1 MEIFSENLDFSPIT
15 EDMQNVKAL
24 TECEV
29 LEINRDEL
37 NEIIKR
43 YPRIQEVLQ
52 NFFRQRVLDLFLA
65 CSPLFS
71 SLTPEDRE
79 ALFKR
84 FRLYKVPEKTLLFR
98 GGDPSDSLYM
108 IKQGEVEI
116 YTQNRN
122 GKRVILAALRSGNFF
137 GEIGVLLNRPR
148 MAFARTTQLRITPIE
163 QRRPRG
169 VCSPIF

>member
-1 MEIFSENLDFSPIT
+1 
-15 EDMQNVKAL
+15 MQTVKAL

-71 SLTPEDRE
+71 SLHPRRSGSVGSNDFVSIRPQKKPSFSVEE
-79 ALFKR
+79 
-84 FRLYKVPEKTLLFR
+84 TLLI
-98 GGDPSDSLYM
+98 PS
-108 IKQGEVEI
+108 I
-116 YTQNRN
+116 
-122 GKRVILAALRSGNFF
+122 
-137 GEIGVLLNRPR
+137 
-148 MAFARTTQLRITPIE
+148 
-163 QRRPRG
+163 
-169 VCSPIF
+169 